1 MVLHLARI
9 STSVLISVSISL
21 HISGDFVRQCFWHK
35 HIYIYIDV
43 CFPVLHI
50 TLRIPCARAR
60 ARVKEERGRGSLF

>member
-1 MVLHLARI
+1 MALHLARI

-43 CFPVLHI
+43 CFPI
-50 TLRIPCARAR
+50 TYNITNTLRAREGGAR
-60 ARVKEERGRGSLF
+60 KGFSLF